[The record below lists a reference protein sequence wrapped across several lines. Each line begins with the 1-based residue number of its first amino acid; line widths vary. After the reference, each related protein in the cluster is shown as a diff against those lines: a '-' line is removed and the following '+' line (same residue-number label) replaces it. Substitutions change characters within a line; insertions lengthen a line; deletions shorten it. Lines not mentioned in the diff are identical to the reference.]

1 MPLTWVFIL
10 LIFALITKRKKLK
23 QRLLIGTILFLYI
36 CSSPIISRKLM
47 KSWEVPAKPFS
58 TYTKKYKTGIV
69 LGGVTDVHKLPRDRV
84 FTKQGA
90 DRILHAAKLY
100 DLGIIENILVSGGSF
115 SEEEGAISEALQM
128 KKVLLQCGIPDSAI
142 ILEENSLNTREN
154 ALESAKILNRIFPRE
169 EHLLITSAFHM
180 KRAMGCFEKVDLNVD
195 SFSTDFYTSD
205 GSLNVNPLE
214 DIYPTEESLS
224 ITYRVSREVLGY
236 IVYRFLGY
244 T

>member
-1 MPLTWVFIL
+1 
-10 LIFALITKRKKLK
+10 
-23 QRLLIGTILFLYI
+23 
-36 CSSPIISRKLM
+36 M

-58 TYTKKYKTGIV
+58 AYTKKYKTGIV

-115 SEEEGAISEALQM
+115 LEDEDAISEALQM
-128 KKVLLQCGIPDSAI
+128 KKILVQCGIPDSAI
-142 ILEENSLNTREN
+142 FVEGNSLNTREN
-154 ALESAKILNRIFPRE
+154 AIESAEILKVKFPE
-169 EHLLITSAFHM
+169 ETHLLITSAFHM

-195 SFSTDFYTSD
+195 AFSTDFYTSD

-214 DIYPTEESLS
+214 SIYPTEESLN
-224 ITYRVSREVLGY
+224 ITYRVSREVLGF
-236 IVYRFLGY
+236 IVYRVLGY